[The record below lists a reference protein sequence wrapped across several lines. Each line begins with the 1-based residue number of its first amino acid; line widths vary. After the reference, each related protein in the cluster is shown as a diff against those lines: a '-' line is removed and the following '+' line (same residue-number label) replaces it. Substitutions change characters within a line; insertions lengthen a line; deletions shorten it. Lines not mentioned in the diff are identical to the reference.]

1 MGLLVLKSK
10 MCSEMDLNIKEK
22 QYFRKQNVHT
32 QILFLTFH
40 SYNLET
46 AFLYICETP
55 NQEET
60 KILKKDLEKV
70 DLVMGDLNIDADD
83 PKRIADKKKLDTL
96 CVKRTR
102 ILMEVTTTRYNQL
115 DHILLNI
122 EKFPVFYSTSF
133 MNHTTDHHTI
143 ITRIAKAGN
152 NKKQSFLKR
161 ASFDA
166 DEYTKPKRR
175 KMDMFGGVKEEKDDI
190 KPKTYPVC
198 FLLTG

>member
-32 QILFLTFH
+32 QVLFLTFH

-46 AFLYICETP
+46 AFLYIRETP

-102 ILMEVTTTRYNQL
+102 ILMEVTTTHYNKL

-122 EKFPVFYSTSF
+122 EKFPVFYSFRCLKISGLEVIKNCVVFLQNLLFYKPQHRLHSKTSTKL
-133 MNHTTDHHTI
+133 NSSNTNTTTDP
-143 ITRIAKAGN
+143 
-152 NKKQSFLKR
+152 F
-161 ASFDA
+161 
-166 DEYTKPKRR
+166 TKINI
-175 KMDMFGGVKEEKDDI
+175 FEQ
-190 KPKTYPVC
+190 
-198 FLLTG
+198 